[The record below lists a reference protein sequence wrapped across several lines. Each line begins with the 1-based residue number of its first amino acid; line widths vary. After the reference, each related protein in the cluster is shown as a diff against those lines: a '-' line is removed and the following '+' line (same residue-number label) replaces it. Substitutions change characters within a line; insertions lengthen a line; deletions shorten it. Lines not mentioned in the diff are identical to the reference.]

1 MLPGLDTCWHVGH
14 NGHFLKQKTCTEEQ
28 RFEIRH
34 DTIQYFKAQQHTNS
48 FDNDEQNED
57 QNGNS
62 NVARFGGASIRVEM
76 RVGLMMSNCCAYN
89 KLPPSMLVS

>member
-14 NGHFLKQKTCTEEQ
+14 NGHFPKQKTSTEQ

-34 DTIQYFKAQQHTNS
+34 DTIQYFKAQKHTNS
-48 FDNDEQNED
+48 FDDDEQNDD

-62 NVARFGGASIRVEM
+62 NIARGAPIWVEM
-76 RVGLMMSNCCAYN
+76 MM
-89 KLPPSMLVS
+89 KMMMMMKR